1 MAVFHSAKR
10 EFGIQPFQTEG
21 NIVLMNRTGTVRA
34 GLARAQVQ
42 LSIGTTVRKYTSQ
55 RSVIEGPDGAQI
67 LPYFK
72 TDSGWKV
79 VMVEL
84 FRIALP
90 GQTLEAAGGEIDE
103 NEKDPRLTMAREL
116 KEETGIE
123 VHHDD
128 IRIVLE
134 ELTQPSIMAATAF
147 GGIVEILESQI
158 PSNLVHGEWDTGEY
172 TVVVIKPLLELL
184 RFRDSMPEA
193 RFDLW
198 ASRLLDEVAKK
209 VGVLVKNY

>member
-1 MAVFHSAKR
+1 MAVFRATKR
-10 EFGIQPFQTEG
+10 EFGFQSFQTEG

-34 GLARAQVQ
+34 GLARARVQ
-42 LSIGTTVRKYTSQ
+42 ISIGTTVREYTSQ
-55 RSVIEGPDGAQI
+55 RSVVEAPDGAQV

-72 TDSGWKV
+72 TDSGWNV
-79 VMVEL
+79 VMVES

-103 NEKDPRLTMAREL
+103 NEKDPRFAMAREL

-123 VHHDD
+123 VRPDN

-134 ELTQPSIMAATAF
+134 EWIQPSTMTARAF
-147 GGIVEILESQI
+147 GGIVEIRESQI

-209 VGVLVKNY
+209 VGFLIKNY